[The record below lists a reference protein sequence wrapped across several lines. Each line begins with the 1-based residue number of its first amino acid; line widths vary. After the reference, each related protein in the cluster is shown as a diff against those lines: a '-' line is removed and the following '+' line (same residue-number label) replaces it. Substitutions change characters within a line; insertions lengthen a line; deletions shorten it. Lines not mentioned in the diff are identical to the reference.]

1 MRGIMNKKFLAIGG
15 SVIAVVAVV
24 VALIFVF
31 TGREDAY
38 RSIKVFEI
46 EGSCKVERGG
56 DSLDAFENMELIS
69 GDTLTVGEGSFAR
82 LKFDDDKYVY
92 LEANTTINLTATG
105 TDNDSKT
112 IIFVE
117 RGSMLTEVK
126 KKLSATSSFDIVT
139 PNTIMSI
146 RGTKTLTQVLEDT
159 VTGHVQTSNAVLE
172 GQVKIKAVKVKADGT
187 VVSVEKALSA
197 GEGNALSSNKEEL
210 VSQEE
215 MKSIADIGASV
226 NVIKVE
232 IVSEEDADVVFDV
245 ATFEASFLENVKN
258 ILVADAQ
265 GESDEEG
272 LSQKQIDEIN
282 ALLDEVLIAFDAISE
297 DSQKAIDET
306 VKNILVADAQ
316 AESDEE
322 GLSLQLNDEINT
334 QRNEILN
341 AFDVKSEK
349 SQKAIVVAI
358 PKNDHQEVAKEIAP
372 EPISEITPDDRY
384 GEYTPIPETGDI
396 QDEGTTVIDGDT
408 KLLVISDDEKV
419 DDVADKGNEDKEDN
433 EEEEFVEEE
442 KHSYERTDETTKPV
456 DDQNSGSS
464 TEMTETVNITYG
476 STTAYVHSS
485 SDSNL
490 RTPVRLIFYE
500 ERIVEGSHLIDQV
513 ELPTSLPV
521 GSPLPGTEN
530 STIRVECE
538 SEEENYYEF
547 AGWYKTQDGAINL
560 VSSERVDSVQS
571 GNMTIYPGVRVET
584 SELSSAD

>member
-1 MRGIMNKKFLAIGG
+1 MNKKFLAIGG